1 LILIGENLKRSNELI
16 GKTNSGEKKETIQGV
31 IIKTFALVILIG
43 SIVISGIPYI
53 IPYLLKLL
61 LGDISIVS
69 EDILYKVTI
78 INIVILLFF
87 AIVLYCIGTIK
98 DFAE

>member
-1 LILIGENLKRSNELI
+1 MIGENLKRSNELI

>member
-1 LILIGENLKRSNELI
+1 LIGENLKRSNELI